1 MTSKESIIYQLKK
14 LKGKPLKD
22 QIVYIFT
29 YFWEPILGVL
39 IALALGGYLIFHF
52 ATAKEEALN
61 VVCLN
66 SFAGEEASD
75 SFCREFAQAAG
86 IDPEKEMVRLNMGMV
101 VSDALPT
108 ETYEAIQALSAQV
121 AAGTVDVMVGDLD
134 AMGIFLYQDYF
145 CDLTQVL
152 TPQQLTQLQGSLLY
166 IDLVYMEAKLSGE
179 EVPTPFPDPAKPEEM
194 EQPVPVALLLPQE
207 NSFRQMCYGSIT
219 TPIVVGLVVNSG
231 NAQNALAFLDYI
243 LPET

>member
-1 MTSKESIIYQLKK
+1 MTSKEAITYQLKQ
-14 LKGKPLKD
+14 LKGKPLKEKLEH
-22 QIVYIFT
+22 IFT
-29 YFWEPILGVL
+29 YYRGPILGVL
-39 IALALGGYLIFHF
+39 IVLALGGYMIFQI

-61 VVCLN
+61 IVCLN
-66 SFAGEEASD
+66 TFAQAEEAD
-75 SFCREFAQAAG
+75 LFCREFAQAAG
-86 IDPEKEMVRLNMGMV
+86 IDPEKETVRLNMGMV

-145 CDLTQVL
+145 CDLAQVL
-152 TPQQLTQLQGSLLY
+152 TPQQLTQLQDSLLY

-179 EVPTPFPDPAKPEEM
+179 EVPTPFPDPTKPEEM

-207 NSFRQMCYGSIT
+207 NNFRQMCYGSIK
-219 TPIVVGLVVNSG
+219 TPIVVGLVVNSD
-231 NAQNALAFLDYI
+231 NTQNALAFLDYI
-243 LPET
+243 FPET

>member
-1 MTSKESIIYQLKK
+1 MTSKEAITYQLKQ
-14 LKGKPLKD
+14 LKGKPLKKK
-22 QIVYIFT
+22 IEHIFT
-29 YFWEPILGVL
+29 YYWGPILGVM
-39 IALALGGYLIFHF
+39 IALCLGGYLIFHF
-52 ATAKEEALN
+52 ATTKEEALN

-66 SFAGEEASD
+66 SFASEETAD
-75 SFCREFAQAAG
+75 SFCRDFIQAAG
-86 IDPEKEMVRLNMGMV
+86 IDPEKEEVRLNMGLI
-101 VSDALPT
+101 VSDALAT
-108 ETYEAIQALSAQV
+108 ETYEAIQMLAAQV
-121 AAGTVDVMVGDLD
+121 AGGTVDVMVGDLD

-152 TPQQLTQLQGSLLY
+152 TPQQQTQLQDSLLY

-207 NSFRQMCYGSIT
+207 NSFRQMCYGSIK

-231 NAQNALAFLDYI
+231 NTQNALAFLDYI
-243 LPET
+243 LPEA

>member
-1 MTSKESIIYQLKK
+1 MTSKEAITYQLKQ
-14 LKGKPLKD
+14 LKDKPLKEKLEH
-22 QIVYIFT
+22 IFT
-29 YFWEPILGVL
+29 YYRGPILGVM
-39 IALALGGYLIFHF
+39 IALMLCGYLIFHF
-52 ATAKEEALN
+52 ATAKEESLN

-66 SFAGEEASD
+66 AFAEAEETD
-75 SFCREFAQAAG
+75 LFCREFAQAAG
-86 IDPEKEMVRLNMGMV
+86 IDPEKETVRLNMGMV

-108 ETYEAIQALSAQV
+108 EIYEAIQALSAQV

-152 TPQQLTQLQGSLLY
+152 TPQQLTQLQDSLLY

-179 EVPTPFPDPAKPEEM
+179 EVPTPFPDPTKPEEM

-219 TPIVVGLVVNSG
+219 TPIVVGLVVNSD
-231 NAQNALAFLDYI
+231 NTQNALAFLDYI
-243 LPET
+243 LPEA